1 MEISFTPLFDSTFPK
16 TMESGCSDILGL
28 EFGCTVDPGY
38 GFGLDFG
45 FLSTVGSLQLEVGL
59 DLLIW
64 RI

>member
-1 MEISFTPLFDSTFPK
+1 MEISVTPLFDSTFPK
-16 TMESGCSDILGL
+16 TMKSGCFDIPGS
-28 EFGCTVDPGY
+28 EFGCTVDPGC
-38 GFGLDFG
+38 GFGPDVG